1 MPKVKISIEL
11 MAHLCKLALE
21 RSRKRFYARCFY
33 PRVDAGEDAA
43 RVAEECRELSRRVR
57 TFHKSDFEVAA
68 RVYIAKTKSY
78 GLRLSTLFRK
88 LRTLANDPE
97 HKWIE
102 FYKGDYGRQRGI
114 YKLKNVEEVGG

>member
-21 RSRKRFYARCFY
+21 RSRERFYNKCFYARV
-33 PRVDAGEDAA
+33 RAGEDAA

-57 TFHKSDFEVAA
+57 TFHKSDFEVVA

-78 GLRLSTLFRK
+78 GLRISSLLRK

-114 YKLKNVEEVGG
+114 YKLNYTKEV